1 MHHFKYRGI
10 KSSDFYLEIKSDM
23 IYTSPSADIE
33 LLPIPGKDGE
43 VAISKD
49 RLNGTSLPFQCSIR
63 LPEGKTIEEVSN
75 EISNWLKIDPEW
87 SELTYTADPDFI
99 YTALFYEEY
108 NIERMLSWYGKVVL
122 PFRIKPYKYYKE
134 GLEELP
140 LSNGQTINN
149 IGTRP
154 SKPLIKITG
163 SGNIQLTINDYVV
176 NLQSVQDGV
185 LLDSLAES
193 IHSLDGESPQWD
205 KLYTY
210 PFPKLKLGDNTISWT
225 GADSV
230 SIIPRWEAV
239 VT

>member
-1 MHHFKYRGI
+1 MHYFKYKNK
-10 KSSDFYLEIKSDM
+10 KSSDVHLEIKSDM
-23 IYTSPSADIE
+23 LYTSPSADIE

-49 RLNGTSLPFQCSIR
+49 RLNGTSLPFPCSIR
-63 LPEGKTIEEVSN
+63 LPEDKTIEAVSS

-87 SELTYTADPDFI
+87 SELTYTADPGFVYI
-99 YTALFYEEY
+99 ALFYEEY

-122 PFRIKPYKYYKE
+122 PFRIKPYKYYKD
-134 GLEELP
+134 GLIELP
-140 LSNGQTINN
+140 LSNGQTVEN

-154 SKPLIKITG
+154 SKPLIKVVG
-163 SGNIQLTINDYVV
+163 SGDMQLTINDYVV

-210 PFPKLKLGDNTISWT
+210 PFPKLKLGNNTIRWT